1 LQREKYGG
9 LDHPVDHSIH
19 GTKRRFTYVG
29 SVKALRQLEGR
40 PKKARMS
47 EVEVA
52 EDEIT
57 AAGLGNHCSVLQL

>member
-1 LQREKYGG
+1 MLTKEPRRLQE
-9 LDHPVDHSIH
+9 
-19 GTKRRFTYVG
+19 YVG
-29 SVKALRQLEGR
+29 SVKARRQLEGR

-57 AAGLGNHCSVLQL
+57 AAGLEDHCSVLHL